1 MGNEFGFAAPAN
13 VYDCTDGAV
22 YLGVLLDD
30 HWKILAPI
38 IGEPELAEHPTF
50 ATRDER
56 AANRDVCNMM
66 VSEWAKQ
73 LPREQVL
80 KKLQTAGLPA
90 APVNTF
96 PEAAKDPHV
105 QERDMLQ
112 PIEFSNGVTMPITG
126 PAAKFS
132 RTPTKV
138 RSAAPDIGQHN
149 EEILT
154 KIGMTTD

>member
-1 MGNEFGFAAPAN
+1 
-13 VYDCTDGAV
+13 
-22 YLGVLLDD
+22 
-30 HWKILAPI
+30 
-38 IGEPELAEHPTF
+38 
-50 ATRDER
+50 
-56 AANRDVCNMM
+56 M

-80 KKLQTAGLPA
+80 KTLQTAGLPA

-105 QERDMLQ
+105 QERDMLL
-112 PIEFSNGVTMPITG
+112 PVDFTNGVTIPITG

-149 EEILT
+149 QEILT
-154 KIGMTTD
+154 SIGKEAD

>member
-1 MGNEFGFAAPAN
+1 
-13 VYDCTDGAV
+13 
-22 YLGVLLDD
+22 
-30 HWKILAPI
+30 
-38 IGEPELAEHPTF
+38 
-50 ATRDER
+50 
-56 AANRDVCNMM
+56 MM

-112 PIEFSNGVTMPITG
+112 PIEFRNGVTMPITG

-154 KIGMTTD
+154 KIGMKTD

>member
-1 MGNEFGFAAPAN
+1 
-13 VYDCTDGAV
+13 
-22 YLGVLLDD
+22 
-30 HWKILAPI
+30 
-38 IGEPELAEHPTF
+38 
-50 ATRDER
+50 
-56 AANRDVCNMM
+56 M
-66 VSEWAKQ
+66 VSEWAKP

-80 KKLQTAGLPA
+80 KTLQAAGLPA

-112 PIEFSNGVTMPITG
+112 PVEFTNGVTMPITG

-138 RSAAPDIGQHN
+138 RSPAPDIGQHN
-149 EEILT
+149 AEILAS
-154 KIGMTTD
+154 IGVQTD